1 MDRAPVFRPARSSIH
16 PLHAILLA
24 FVFPLFL
31 GALLSDLA
39 YWRTYEIQWSNF
51 AQWLNAGGLVAGA
64 FAIVAAVIGMIRR
77 RNAAGR
83 RPVIYGLVLAV
94 AWLAGLVSAFVH
106 ARDAWAMMPDALVWS
121 AVSTG
126 LSLAASWMAYGGF
139 PATEVR

>member
-83 RPVIYGLVLAV
+83 RPVIYGLVLAA